1 MTADIFQLLALGAV
15 LAVVTLLSLRLNRPE
30 ARAADRAREVV
41 REAGGAA
48 SQARAAEG
56 EDEERA
62 PLHVRAG
69 SLMARLGDR
78 LPLFN
83 AKQRRE
89 VRNLLLTAGFR
100 QSHALSLFITVK
112 LIAGAVGGMGGVLA
126 IRLLADGISPVVPA
140 MLVLGGLQV
149 GLMLPEIALRKRVA
163 ARRGAIHRALPDAL
177 DLMVICTNAG
187 YSLGASIK
195 RLSLEMRPVCPP
207 LAHELEITAHEI
219 QMNADPVEGLRHL
232 AERTGVESLR
242 SLVATLI
249 QAHQYGTPITQSLKT
264 LARTERTTR
273 ILTLEEKG
281 AKLATKLTMPMMLL
295 ILPAVMLISGG
306 PAFLRMM
313 EAFK

>member
-1 MTADIFQLLALGAV
+1 MTAEIFQLLALAAV
-15 LAVVTLLSLRLNRPE
+15 LAVVTLLSLRLNRPG

-41 REAGGAA
+41 RDAGG
-48 SQARAAEG
+48 RAAAADDDG
-56 EDEERA
+56 EA
-62 PLHVRAG
+62 AGLHVKASG
-69 SLMARLGDR
+69 LLAELGKR

-83 AKQRRE
+83 PKQRRQLQ
-89 VRNLLLTAGFR
+89 NQLLTAGFR
-100 QSHALSLFITVK
+100 QPHALSVFITLK
-112 LIAGAVGGMGGVLA
+112 MISGTLGGVAGVGATHLMA
-126 IRLLADGISPVVPA
+126 AGTSVALLAMV
-140 MLVLGGLQV
+140 VLGGLQL
-149 GLMLPEIALRKRVA
+149 GLMAPDLALGRRVS
-163 ARRGAIHRALPDAL
+163 ARRRAIHRSLPDAL
-177 DLMVICTNAG
+177 DLLVICTNAG

-195 RLSLEMRPVCPP
+195 RLGVEMVSVCPA
-207 LAHELEITAHEI
+207 LANELEITAHEI

-273 ILTLEEKG
+273 ILALEEKG
-281 AKLATKLTMPMMLL
+281 AKLAAKMTMPMMLM

-306 PAFLRMM
+306 PAMLRMM